1 MIRTLTKRGG
11 AAALAVVLLPVGP
24 SQALTVAVESAL
36 ICPAL
41 EDFSAVAQGQVSPAC
56 ARIERHMDLYGPVG
70 RNAQVPG
77 GPFVRVRYDNKFY
90 WAEEDAFYRPSAG
103 QAPAAPGKAGL
114 TGRDVPLPP
123 GR

>member
-1 MIRTLTKRGG
+1 VIRVLTISGG
-11 AAALAVVLLPVGP
+11 AAVLAMALLQVGP
-24 SQALTVAVESAL
+24 AWALTVAVESAL

-41 EDFSAVAQGQVSPAC
+41 EDFNAVAAGQAVPDC

-70 RNAQVPG
+70 RNAQAPG
-77 GPFVRVRYDNKFY
+77 GPFVRVRHDNNFY

-114 TGRDVPLPP
+114 TGRDVPPPP

>member
-1 MIRTLTKRGG
+1 MIRNLTTLGG
-11 AAALAVVLLPVGP
+11 AAALAVVLLPAGP

-41 EDFSAVAQGQVSPAC
+41 EDFSAVAQGQGGPAC
-56 ARIERHMDLYGPVG
+56 TRIERHMDLYGPVG
-70 RNAQVPG
+70 RNAHAPG

-90 WAEEDAFYRPSAG
+90 WAEEDAFYLPSAG
-103 QAPAAPGKAGL
+103 QAPAASGKAGL